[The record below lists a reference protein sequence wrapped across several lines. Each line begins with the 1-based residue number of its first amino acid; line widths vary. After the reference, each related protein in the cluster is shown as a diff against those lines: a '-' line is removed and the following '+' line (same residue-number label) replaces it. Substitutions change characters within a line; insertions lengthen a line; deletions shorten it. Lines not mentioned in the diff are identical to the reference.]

1 VEELLLTEAEL
12 HDVGKTSQSSPGST
26 EFRWPRATKI
36 IGEIARGKSLKHQLK
51 PWNDTLPKPRI
62 SPPRTLGDAVIK
74 NSCIRLRGGR
84 LIPQLL
90 KMALSSTTYES
101 VSNSVQGANSTA

>member
-12 HDVGKTSQSSPGST
+12 HDVGKISQSSPGSI

-51 PWNDTLPKPRI
+51 PWNGTLPKPRI

-84 LIPQLL
+84 LIPQSF
-90 KMALSSTTYES
+90 KMGFPSMNAES
-101 VSNSVQGANSTA
+101 VSNSV